1 MLTDGPVDMLVTI
14 FQFMIK
20 ESDNSVF
27 ESALV
32 ALRSGIYLLHQ
43 STEENHQNHL
53 DNVLQKIA
61 CWVQKMCD
69 FATDVNEWVLLKKI
83 FSNFKFQKNDKDRL
97 HVGAFP
103 TGFFQ

>member
-1 MLTDGPVDMLVTI
+1 MKETNGCGIVSKRIMSILAKFYSKDYARNMLTDGPVDMLVTI

-69 FATDVNEWVLLKKI
+69 FATDVNE
-83 FSNFKFQKNDKDRL
+83 
-97 HVGAFP
+97 
-103 TGFFQ
+103 